1 MVLSE
6 EYEIKPANSSCA
18 NQMNKSIIIPTP
30 GTATNANQ
38 IQVNAVED
46 QHNENS
52 KYDNIDGINI
62 KPLYGGNKNNKNNK
76 YYKINFNNKI
86 KKYKAKNEREAINIF
101 LTKNIL
107 TKDYLLEISECTK
120 NKNNIKDTLYLIK
133 IRK

>member
-62 KPLYGGNKNNKNNK
+62 KPLYGGNKNNK
-76 YYKINFNNKI
+76 YYKIFFNNKI

-101 LTKNIL
+101 LTKNVL
-107 TKDYLLEISECTK
+107 TKDYLLEISEC
-120 NKNNIKDTLYLIK
+120 NKNNIKDSLYLIK